1 MAENPERP
9 EPLPPEAL
17 KQQKRRNLAIGLS
30 LGAFVVIVFI
40 VTMLKLAANAPQ
52 G

>member
-1 MAENPERP
+1 MAEDVKPQTALTPE
-9 EPLPPEAL
+9 EL

>member
-1 MAENPERP
+1 MAEDSKPQTALSPQER
-9 EPLPPEAL
+9 
-17 KQQKRRNLAIGLS
+17 KQQKRSNLAIGLS

-40 VTMLKLAANAPQ
+40 VSMLKLAANAPQ